1 MGSGSSVMGG
11 GSTMMGGGSS
21 IVVGQEVQRGDG
33 GDELMWLDD
42 DGTVFGGASI
52 ELIPLLGQI
61 SGSACQRIG
70 LASTLTGTI
79 NDLKVELRQE
89 LGPTGLARKKYYG
102 YLTFS

>member
-1 MGSGSSVMGG
+1 
-11 GSTMMGGGSS
+11 MMGGGSC

-52 ELIPLLGQI
+52 ELIPGPLLGQI
-61 SGSACQRIG
+61 SGSASQRIG
-70 LASTLTGTI
+70 LAFTLTGTI
-79 NDLKVELRQE
+79 NDLKVELQQE